1 MPTQKP
7 SETWSAKM
15 AALQACGLG
24 VFAGGYVGV
33 QAGLTLGIGAAV
45 ITTVVVL
52 AFAWFMRMREDKK
65 AQDVVLR
72 GLRE

>member
-1 MPTQKP
+1 MA
-7 SETWSAKM
+7 SA
-15 AALQACGLG
+15 QACGLG
-24 VFAGGYVGV
+24 VFAGEYVGL
-33 QAGLTLGIGAAV
+33 QAGWKPGIGAAV
-45 ITTVVVL
+45 ITTVAVL